1 MRKLKTEVKETALT
15 ILSLIGIIVMVSAI
29 TWKIAE
35 VRHNKEVEMVYK
47 VYADDV
53 AFGEDGELQYIEY
66 FTDTNN

>member
-1 MRKLKTEVKETALT
+1 MRKLKTEVKEWALA
-15 ILSLIGIIVMVSAI
+15 ILALIVLTVMVSAI

-35 VRHNKEVEMVYK
+35 VKHDKEVEMVYS

>member
-1 MRKLKTEVKETALT
+1 MAILAVVVLT
-15 ILSLIGIIVMVSAI
+15 VMVSGI

-35 VRHNKEVEMVYK
+35 IKHDKEVEMVYR